1 MASLKHDG
9 HAIIPSS
16 FHAPDEQYGVRDMS
30 ATIDWFPGFDDVLLM
45 TITGTATMND
55 VLDITMRE
63 GDLIKEA
70 GRVVHTIIDL
80 SAVEGIPN
88 NFLSAVPRIM
98 SMPAANHPNSGNKL
112 VVGASGMAEVLLN
125 IFSKVGRHLY
135 MFQTTAQAVSFLQNK
150 V

>member
-1 MASLKHDG
+1 
-9 HAIIPSS
+9 
-16 FHAPDEQYGVRDMS
+16 MS
-30 ATIDWFPGFDDVLLM
+30 ASIDWLPEFDGVLLM

-63 GDLIKEA
+63 GELIKNA
-70 GRVVHTIIDL
+70 TRVVHTIIDL
-80 SAVEGIPN
+80 SSVEGIPN
-88 NFLSAVPRIM
+88 NFLSAIPRIM
-98 SMPAANHPNSGNKL
+98 SMPAANHPNSGDKL

-135 MFQTTAQAVSFLQNK
+135 MFSTMEEALAFLQKK